1 MRIALAVAALGSSF
15 AVCAADPPLEF
26 ALAHAGAE
34 PITFEAPADEPTVI
48 ALADLTRGEPRRV
61 RLPEDSALYDYPRM
75 RRSRSAPR
83 PSPWMSVNL
92 ALHRATARAER
103 RIDKPG
109 VACRRRSPTAALR
122 IVRSSC
128 APARAP
134 GCRSTGSC

>member
-26 ALAHAGAE
+26 TLAHAGAE

-48 ALADLTRGEPRRV
+48 ALADLTRGKPRSV
-61 RLPEDSALYDYPRM
+61 RLPDDAALEI
-75 RRSRSAPR
+75 R
-83 PSPWMSVNL
+83 PSSLGPWMSVNL

-109 VACRRRSPTAALR
+109 VAMSMPVAD
-122 IVRSSC
+122 RSSTH
-128 APARAP
+128 RSVELRP
-134 GCRSTGSC
+134 GQSAEVPLDGFVLTVTRLGG